1 MVFCIDNDVL
11 KFLDCF
17 VGYFGNGCIEKCVL
31 LLFGRVCSDI
41 CNCLFCYY
49 VFGCIL
55 FLEFKGII
63 KFIYNIY
70 KKLWLCVILY
80 LFVVFVCIVLLV
92 FSLLIIILFCFLKD
106 KMIVYVLFF
115 VLKCLILEINV

>member
-1 MVFCIDNDVL
+1 M

-70 KKLWLCVILY
+70 KKNYDYVLY
-80 LFVVFVCIVLLV
+80 CIYLLFL
-92 FSLLIIILFCFLKD
+92 
-106 KMIVYVLFF
+106 YVLFF
-115 VLKCLILEINV
+115 